1 MDTHTADTAASGE
14 AAMGD
19 ILQSTPCEGVLLIRM
34 NRPAARNALSIRL
47 LGGIAGALRAA
58 QSDPGVRAVVLAGD
72 DKAFSAG
79 ADIKEMPDN
88 GIPMWGQ
95 KERLLA
101 WKTIERFPK
110 PLLAAVEGYALGG
123 GCELTLLCDI
133 VIAGEAARF
142 GQPEVRIGAFPGDG
156 GTQRLPR
163 VIGKS
168 RAMWM
173 IMTGNFIDGRKACEW
188 GLATEAVAP
197 GQALPRACEITREI
211 AGMSPIA
218 IEMIKQEVLM
228 TDSKPL
234 DESLSLERKLLLW
247 QTEDH
252 DEGIAAFMEKRKPV
266 FKGR

>member
-1 MDTHTADTAASGE
+1 MDNAAARPDDAASSDVLLSRPG
-14 AAMGD
+14 
-19 ILQSTPCEGVLLIRM
+19 EGVLLIRL
-34 NRPAARNALSIRL
+34 NRPTARNALSIRL
-47 LGGIAGALRAA
+47 LAGIAAALRAA
-58 QSDPGVRAVVLAGD
+58 QTDQDVRAVVLAGD

-79 ADIKEMPDN
+79 ADIKEMPDG

-101 WKTIERFPK
+101 WKAIERFPK

-123 GCELTLLCDI
+123 GCELAMLCDI

-142 GQPEVRIGAFPGDG
+142 GVPEVRIGAFPGDG

-163 VIGKS
+163 AIGKS

-173 IMTGNFIDGRKACEW
+173 IMTGNAIDGRKACEW

-197 GQALPRACEITREI
+197 GEALARACEIAREI

-228 TDSKPL
+228 TDSRPL